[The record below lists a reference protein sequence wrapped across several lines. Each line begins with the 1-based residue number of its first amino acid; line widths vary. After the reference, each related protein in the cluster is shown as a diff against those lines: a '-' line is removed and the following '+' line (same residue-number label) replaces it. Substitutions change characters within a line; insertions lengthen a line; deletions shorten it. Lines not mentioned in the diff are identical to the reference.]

1 MHPILILIQ
10 LAAAVMLLLWAV
22 HMLRGGVERLW
33 AEQLRAVILR
43 ARSNMIPMA
52 ASGMVLAI
60 LLQSSTAVGVLSA
73 GFASSGILSVG
84 AGITALLGADLGS
97 ALVVKILSFDL
108 SEVVSLILLVGATIS
123 VKSKDPRRREFG
135 TIILGIGFV
144 LLSLSMVAHAT
155 EPLRHN
161 PTLPRILSY
170 FNGDPLSAFVVAA
183 LLTWGLHSSIATLLL
198 LAHFAA
204 AGVLSIEAALPMVL
218 GCNLGAGIIAVWLTR
233 NLDLTAR
240 RIPLGNLLFR
250 AGAALVVLMV
260 LFWWPLPITQLGQ
273 GAAVQLINFHVLFN
287 VALLAFALP
296 FAHRMDRLT
305 ARIWAAPQQASDSA
319 PRYRTALDPTLLD
332 QPRLARHAIT
342 RELLIMGE
350 ALAEML
356 RPAMAVIASKDSTEL
371 LRLRSID
378 KEIDQRHAAIKNYA
392 AAISRVAPPEAGGES
407 AMQLATVA
415 IDFGHIADQIAFGLL
430 RLAERRQEQQV
441 DFSEA
446 GWQEL
451 TGLHERIY
459 ANLQLA
465 LHVLT
470 SGDLQA
476 ARELANEKSI
486 IRALEGDSQKRHLL
500 RLQSSDPDSLASSQL
515 HLEALR
521 LLKEINSLIVRIAY
535 PILQGQ
541 GELLESRVSI
551 ADSSSAQL
559 MN

>member
-33 AEQLRAVILR
+33 AEQLRAVIFR

-97 ALVVKILSFDL
+97 AMVVKILSFDL
-108 SEVVSLILLVGATIS
+108 SAVVSLLLLIGATVS
-123 VKSKDPRRREFG
+123 LKSKDPRRRELG
-135 TIILGIGFV
+135 TIVLGIGFV

-155 EPLRHN
+155 EPLRDN

-170 FNGDPLSAFVVAA
+170 FNADPLSAFIVAA

-198 LAHFAA
+198 LANFAA
-204 AGVLSIEAALPMVL
+204 AGVLSIDAALPMVL
-218 GCNLGAGIIAVWLTR
+218 GCNLGGGLIAVWLTR

-250 AGAALVVLMV
+250 AGASLAVLLI
-260 LFWWPLPITQLGQ
+260 LFWLPLPISQLGQ

-287 VALLAFALP
+287 VVLLLVALP
-296 FAHRMDRLT
+296 LANRMDRLT
-305 ARIWAAPQQASDSA
+305 ARIWAAPQPAGDATPHFRS
-319 PRYRTALDPTLLD
+319 ALDPTLLD

-356 RPAMAVIASKDSTEL
+356 RPAMGVIAHKNTAEL
-371 LRLRSID
+371 MRLRSID
-378 KEIDQRHAAIKNYA
+378 KEIDRRHAAIKTYA
-392 AAISRVAPPEAGGES
+392 AAISRAAPPEARGET
-407 AMQLATVA
+407 AMQLASIA
-415 IDFGHIADQIAFGLL
+415 IDFGHIADQIAYGLL
-430 RLAERRQEQQV
+430 RLAERRQEQNV
-441 DFSEA
+441 DFSQA

-451 TGLHERIY
+451 TALHERIY

-470 SGDLQA
+470 SEDLQA

-486 IRALEGDSQKRHLL
+486 IRMMEADSQKRHLL

-551 ADSSSAQL
+551 IGQS
-559 MN
+559 